1 MIRIITD
8 SASDIVNNERED
20 LIVLPINI
28 TFGEEEYQD
37 GVTLTHKMFYE
48 KLIECDDLPITSQV
62 PPYTFEEAYR
72 EVKEKGD
79 QAIVITLSS
88 RLSGTCQ
95 SANMA
100 AEEYGDVIRVI
111 DSENASIGQHAL
123 VEHALRLKDSGL
135 SFEKIVQKLEEDKS
149 RIRLIAL
156 LDTLEYLKKGGRI
169 SKAAAMAGSLLSI
182 KPVIAIQRGEVAILG
197 KARGSRQGNNLLT
210 EQIRLTGGIDF
221 EKPFVLGYTGLDDSL
236 LQKYIAD
243 HESYW
248 KSYVDTLDTSS
259 VGGTIGTHVGPGA
272 IGVAFF
278 SAGEN
283 ENNKG
288 NESVEEKS

>member
-8 SASDIVNNERED
+8 SASDIVDSGRED
-20 LIVLPINI
+20 LTVLPINI
-28 TFGEEEYQD
+28 TFAGEEYQD
-37 GVTLTHKMFYE
+37 GVTMTHRMFYE
-48 KLIECDDLPITSQV
+48 KLVECDELPITSQV
-62 PPYTFEEAYR
+62 PPYVFEEAFG

-95 SANMA
+95 SAHMA
-100 AEEYGDVIRVI
+100 AEEYGDTVRVV

-123 VEHALRLKDSGL
+123 VEYALRLKDSGL
-135 SFEKIVQKLEEDKS
+135 PFEEIVEKLEKDKG
-149 RIRLIAL
+149 RIRLVAL

-169 SKAAAMAGSLLSI
+169 SRAAAMAGSLLSI
-182 KPVIAIQRGEVAILG
+182 KPVIAIQGGEVAILG

-210 EQIRLTGGIDF
+210 EQIRLTGGVDF
-221 EKPFVLGYTGLDDSL
+221 DKPFVLGYTGLSDSL
-236 LQKYIAD
+236 LQKYIMD
-243 HESYW
+243 HEAYW
-248 KSYVDTLDTSS
+248 KSYVDALETSS

-278 SAGEN
+278 SVGEN
-283 ENNKG
+283 
-288 NESVEEKS
+288 